1 MSGKRLYTGTRRI
14 YSLGADT
21 EGGMLSVMNGIIYT
35 AATGARALSGAVMKA
50 GQALGGMRDGAVCG
64 DLKAM
69 EPVFAADELSA
80 RARFAPG
87 PWFRNRSTRPSRL
100 EKACDVLRINRT
112 FHSVKY
118 DRIEGDPA
126 FVTSPVE
133 GTVAYSGRIEEGRTI
148 LSKGGRRIYLENVM
162 GDRAQLFSGG
172 FYINF
177 YLKPR
182 DKHYWRTPYDGKFTF
197 TQVNEGKSSLPVFIG
212 LERFFKNGDLFDLAV
227 RYNASIASVLE
238 TDDFPIGMIAVGSL
252 NVSGIHVLY
261 QEGIQCKK
269 GDLCGYFSIGSSML
283 MCFPDA
289 GLSDLTMLG
298 RRVQIGRPIARI
310 GGGGD

>member
-1 MSGKRLYTGTRRI
+1 M
-14 YSLGADT
+14 
-21 EGGMLSVMNGIIYT
+21 SVMSTMMWN
-35 AATGARALSGAVMKA
+35 ALSGVVAV
-50 GQALGGMRDGAVCG
+50 GQAVANAGETIGSLRDNAVGG

-69 EPVFAADELSA
+69 EAVFAADERSA

-87 PWFRNRSTRPSRL
+87 PWFRDRSTTPSRL
-100 EKACDVLRINRT
+100 EKACDILRINRT

-126 FVTSPVE
+126 LVTSPVE

-148 LSKGGRRIYLENVM
+148 LSKGGDKIYLENVM

-172 FYINF
+172 FYINL
-177 YLKPR
+177 YLNPR
-182 DKHYWRTPYDGKFTF
+182 DKHYWRTPYDGNFTF

-212 LERFFKNGDLFDLAV
+212 LERFFKRGDLFDLAV

-238 TDDFPIGMIAVGSL
+238 TKDFPIGMIAVGSL

-261 QEGIQCKK
+261 QEGIQCMK

-289 GLSDLTMLG
+289 HLSDLTELG
-298 RRVQIGRPIARI
+298 RRVHIGRPIVRI
-310 GGGGD
+310 GGG